1 MLTGFDTKLLRS
13 SKERNCTASEFMKW
27 PKDMFAT
34 AQYIAAVCSMNF
46 CCVGGGGVL
55 SNR

>member
-13 SKERNCTASEFMKW
+13 SKERNCTASDFMKW